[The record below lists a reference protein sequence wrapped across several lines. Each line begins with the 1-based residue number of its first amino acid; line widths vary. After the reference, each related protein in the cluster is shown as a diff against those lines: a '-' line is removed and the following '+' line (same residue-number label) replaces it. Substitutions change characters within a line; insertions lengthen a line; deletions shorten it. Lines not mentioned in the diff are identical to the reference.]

1 MAKRHKGARLS
12 HHSRGARRSRSAP
25 NSVLLVAVM
34 LVLGRDID
42 ILGEG

>member
-1 MAKRHKGARLS
+1 L
-12 HHSRGARRSRSAP
+12 AP
-25 NSVLLVAVM
+25 NSVLLVAVT

>member
-12 HHSRGARRSRSAP
+12 HHSRGDRRSRLAP
-25 NSVLLVAVM
+25 NSVLLVAVT